1 MTRGSR
7 AAARLADALLGRWW
21 GSAADARA
29 VDGRVGGAA
38 AGAYLAVLVVRR
50 RWPRGECS
58 CARWGGGE
66 GSNGLLASGVR
77 GGGDWSRVDVTATAA
92 TAAAG
97 AATTATAGGVGGGGG
112 RKGPSAGGGDAP
124 AGAPGRRAAARRR
137 QRESAGRARAK
148 QSGRVE
154 GVSQETERQ
163 RRTGPCI
170 HTHKTSG
177 RHPRQEWTR
186 ENKRGGRPRKNGGGG
201 TRQRRFIT
209 RSCSRACP
217 PASSCPQSCGRPS

>member
-1 MTRGSR
+1 MRSWGGGGAVRRVR
-7 AAARLADALLGRWW
+7 ARSTGGWGARPRELTLPCWW
-21 GSAADARA
+21 CAGAGHAGSAHVR
-29 VDGRVGGAA
+29 DG
-38 AGAYLAVLVVRR
+38 
-50 RWPRGECS
+50 
-58 CARWGGGE
+58 GGGE